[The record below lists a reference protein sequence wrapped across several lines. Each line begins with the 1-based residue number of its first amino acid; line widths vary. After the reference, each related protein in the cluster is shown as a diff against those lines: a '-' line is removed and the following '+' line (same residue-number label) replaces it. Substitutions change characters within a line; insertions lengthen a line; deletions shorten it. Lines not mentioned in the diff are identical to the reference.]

1 MIDEI
6 DAVVVL
12 DAFAMVAF
20 IEDEPGAA
28 EVEALLT
35 RAIRAD
41 LSVLVSAVNLGEAW
55 YALGRAYGPEAAD
68 EHVDA
73 LLDLGLAVVSADW
86 DLARAAADFKR
97 LGGLS
102 YADCFAAAL
111 AVRSDAPVVTGDPE
125 FQRLGTG
132 VRVSWFPQRG

>member
-1 MIDEI
+1 MT
-6 DAVVVL
+6 DAVYVL
-12 DAFAMVAF
+12 DAFALVAF

-35 RAIRAD
+35 RASGAD
-41 LSVLVSAVNLGEAW
+41 MSVLVSAVNLGEAW
-55 YALGRAYGPEAAD
+55 YALGREYGPHAAD
-68 EHVDA
+68 EHITA
-73 LLDLGLAVVSADW
+73 LLDVGLVVVGADW
-86 DLARAAADFKR
+86 ELARAAADFKR

-125 FQRLGTG
+125 FKRLGAG
-132 VRVSWFPQRG
+132 VRIQWLPQRG